1 MPAIVAI
8 PSENFAIHLEDH
20 KFYLNN
26 YIFKCKYS
34 LFSQFKMW
42 LQLILKQYRES
53 TLLQVAQKY
62 ILAWTMEVRD
72 LLQMLYNCAKFI
84 RLKR

>member
-1 MPAIVAI
+1 
-8 PSENFAIHLEDH
+8 
-20 KFYLNN
+20 
-26 YIFKCKYS
+26 
-34 LFSQFKMW
+34 MW

-62 ILAWTMEVRD
+62 ILAWTMEVQD